1 MLDIVPFD
9 PVAFIT
15 TAPRNFRGDRLADAS
30 INLKSAWIMEH
41 GDKKKKR
48 KAHDTGEDPLPLDEE
63 PIFRRSDRALFTDED
78 YDAAASILS
87 GIQGDLDPF
96 DSDDDARTR
105 PHHKKKKKGKDHTTD
120 SSISWYLEQINK
132 IPLLNREDEDAL
144 ARSAREGDD
153 AAKEKL
159 IQANLRFVVSI
170 AKKYQT
176 SGISLLDL
184 INEGNMG
191 LIKAAEKFDPDRG
204 YHFISYAVW
213 WIRQAII
220 LAISQKTSLIRLPLN
235 RTADMQKIEK
245 VHNKL
250 ENKLGRE
257 PSPGEIAEINHL
269 RNISQ
274 DYISLDATFGDSED
288 TSILSMVEDSRVESP
303 DKKVL
308 DESLQSAL
316 DNVLA
321 ELTDAEREIIK
332 MRFGLNGYKPM
343 SLQQIGE
350 EFNLSKERIRQI
362 EKKAIR
368 RLRHPSRS
376 QRLKSFLQ
384 D

>member
-1 MLDIVPFD
+1 MFSVYPDTANGQSEGEPPGGRQFKTFMVKK
-9 PVAFIT
+9 AET
-15 TAPRNFRGDRLADAS
+15 TPTATRKTKKSRQKVSHPKDVRDDGRPRSVKKEKAKSSHKKSGDARKTGRATDTV
-30 INLKSAWIMEH
+30 
-41 GDKKKKR
+41 KKKR
-48 KAHDTGEDPLPLDEE
+48 KKAKRERE
-63 PIFRRSDRALFTDED
+63 FS
-78 YDAAASILS
+78 
-87 GIQGDLDPF
+87 
-96 DSDDDARTR
+96 
-105 PHHKKKKKGKDHTTD
+105 D

-132 IPLLNREDEDAL
+132 IPLLERETENRL
-144 ARSAREGDD
+144 ARATRSGDEK
-153 AAKEKL
+153 AKEKL
-159 IQANLRFVVSI
+159 IKANLRFVVSI

-235 RTADMQKIEK
+235 RTADMQKIER

-257 PSPGEIAEINHL
+257 PTPSEIAEELDMDDEEIHHL

-274 DYISLDATFGDSED
+274 DYISLDATYGDSDD
-288 TSILSMVEDSRVESP
+288 TSILSMVEDSRIESP
-303 DKKVL
+303 DKKLL
-308 DESLQSAL
+308 DESLHEAL
-316 DNVLA
+316 NNVLNT
-321 ELTDAEREIIK
+321 LTSSEREIIK
-332 MRFGLNGYKPM
+332 MRFGLDGFKPM

-350 EFNLSKERIRQI
+350 KFNLSKERIRQI

-376 QRLKSFLQ
+376 HKLKSFLK

>member
-1 MLDIVPFD
+1 MKS
-9 PVAFIT
+9 A
-15 TAPRNFRGDRLADAS
+15 
-30 INLKSAWIMEH
+30 NLKKRTRGQSS
-41 GDKKKKR
+41 KKTAAESSSSHKAETKVKSHSMDNHVDQNSIENNKNKPARKKR
-48 KAHDTGEDPLPLDEE
+48 KS
-63 PIFRRSDRALFTDED
+63 RK
-78 YDAAASILS
+78 
-87 GIQGDLDPF
+87 Q
-96 DSDDDARTR
+96 RTFS
-105 PHHKKKKKGKDHTTD
+105 D

-132 IPLLNREDEDAL
+132 IPLLNRETENKL
-144 ARSAREGDD
+144 AREAQKGDEK
-153 AAKEKL
+153 AKEKL
-159 IQANLRFVVSI
+159 IKANLRFVVSI

-235 RTADMQKIEK
+235 RTADMQKIER

-257 PSPGEIAEINHL
+257 PTPGEIAEELDMNDEEIQHL

-274 DYISLDATFGDSED
+274 DYISLDATYGDSDD
-288 TSILSMVEDSRVESP
+288 TSILSMVEDSRIESP
-303 DKKVL
+303 DKKIL
-308 DESLQSAL
+308 DESLHEAL
-316 DNVLA
+316 NNVLNT
-321 ELTDAEREIIK
+321 LTSSEREIIK
-332 MRFGLNGYKPM
+332 MRFGLDGHKPM

-350 EFNLSKERIRQI
+350 RFKLSKERIRQI

-376 QRLKSFLQ
+376 QKLKSFLK

>member
-1 MLDIVPFD
+1 
-9 PVAFIT
+9 
-15 TAPRNFRGDRLADAS
+15 
-30 INLKSAWIMEH
+30 ME
-41 GDKKKKR
+41 
-48 KAHDTGEDPLPLDEE
+48 
-63 PIFRRSDRALFTDED
+63 
-78 YDAAASILS
+78 
-87 GIQGDLDPF
+87 
-96 DSDDDARTR
+96 
-105 PHHKKKKKGKDHTTD
+105 HKKKKARGVPKDHKTKSDSSEQLSDLPFDESGDDISYHEDSIDAEHINSDDDLVIPGGIPFKRKRKKHDKGDLSD

-132 IPLLNREDEDAL
+132 IPLLSRDEEDQL
-144 ARSAREGDD
+144 ARKAREGDE
-153 AAKEKL
+153 AAKQKL

-245 VHNKL
+245 VHTKL

-257 PSPGEIAEINHL
+257 PTPGEIAEELDMDDDEINHL

-274 DYISLDATFGDSED
+274 DYISLDANLGDAED
-288 TSILSMVEDSRVESP
+288 TSILSMVEDSRIESP

-316 DNVLA
+316 ENVLS
-321 ELTDAEREIIK
+321 ELTEAEREIIK
-332 MRFGLNGYKPM
+332 MRFGLGGYKPM

-350 EFNLSKERIRQI
+350 EFKLSKERIRQI

-384 D
+384 E

>member
-1 MLDIVPFD
+1 MSEKSKN
-9 PVAFIT
+9 T
-15 TAPRNFRGDRLADAS
+15 TSKKGTGKASKEKPKMTGKQLTSEADQ
-30 INLKSAWIMEH
+30 ILKSRKSRRKKSA
-41 GDKKKKR
+41 GD
-48 KAHDTGEDPLPLDEE
+48 E
-63 PIFRRSDRALFTDED
+63 F
-78 YDAAASILS
+78 
-87 GIQGDLDPF
+87 
-96 DSDDDARTR
+96 
-105 PHHKKKKKGKDHTTD
+105 TD
-120 SSISWYLEQINK
+120 SSIAWYLEQINR
-132 IPLLNREDEDAL
+132 IPLLTREEEDRL
-144 ARSAREGDD
+144 ARAARAGDQKSKD
-153 AAKEKL
+153 EL
-159 IQANLRFVVSI
+159 IKANLRFVVSI

-235 RTADMQKIEK
+235 RTADMQKIDRIHK
-245 VHNKL
+245 KL

-257 PSPGEIAEINHL
+257 PTPGEISEEIDMDNEEINHL

-274 DYISLDATFGDSED
+274 DYVSLDATVGNSED
-288 TSILSMVEDSRVESP
+288 NSILNMVEDQRMESP
-303 DKKVL
+303 DKRIL
-308 DESLQSAL
+308 DESLKEAL
-316 DNVLA
+316 DQVLDT
-321 ELTDAEREIIK
+321 LTSSEREILK
-332 MRFGLNGYKPM
+332 LRFGLDGNKPM

-350 EFNLSKERIRQI
+350 KFNLSKERIRQI

-376 QRLKSFLQ
+376 QKLKSYLQ